1 MQADKVVENT
11 DSPRLSRRDPFA
23 SPEVSKNLRKSSV
36 RGASVMSMSRVANM
50 GLRFIATGILA
61 RMLAPGDFGLVAMT
75 AVISG
80 FFAMFMD
87 VGLTQATIQRPE
99 ITRPQI
105 STLFWINVALGCSIA
120 LVVFLIAP
128 LVAAFY
134 KEPRVADITRVLA
147 LTFVIGGIGVQHQ
160 ALLSRNMRFA
170 VLASVDVAS
179 VLLGIVVGV
188 TMATQGYGYWALV
201 GMTVMIAV
209 VKTAGVWIALRW
221 LPGLPQRGHG
231 VKDMLRFGGDVFG
244 FSIVN
249 YFSRQAD
256 NVLIGRFCGA
266 SPLAL
271 YEKAYVLLLMPVSQI
286 NGPLSSVTVPA
297 LSRLQKEPDRFSR
310 FYLNAVQVVCS
321 IGIPMV
327 MGIAL
332 FADQVVLLWLG
343 SDWAESASMFRLL
356 AVAAAIGGISNP
368 VGWLLI
374 SLGLT
379 RRYRLL
385 GIANSSIIVL
395 AFVMGLLFGPE
406 KGDTGYSMKGV
417 AIAYSIAMAVNFIPF
432 WWLAVRGTPVTL
444 ISVLKT
450 MLAPVA
456 ACVPAAGIVLL
467 TKHFIGEQANEWLP
481 TIALGLAFG
490 LIYGAVLLFGFKK
503 LDFFKRI
510 AGEFRSRK

>member
-1 MQADKVVENT
+1 MEKAGVPGN
-11 DSPRLSRRDPFA
+11 SRQDPFA
-23 SPEVSKNLRKSSV
+23 PPEVAKNLRKSSV
-36 RGASVMSMSRVANM
+36 RGASVMSISRVANM
-50 GLRFIATGILA
+50 GLRFAATGILA
-61 RMLAPGDFGLVAMT
+61 RMLSPGDFGLVAMT

-87 VGLTQATIQRPE
+87 VGLTQATIQRPQ

-128 LVAAFY
+128 AVAAFY
-134 KEPRVADITRVLA
+134 KEPRVADVTRVLA

-170 VLASVDVAS
+170 LLASVDVLS
-179 VLLGIVVGV
+179 VVAGIITGV
-188 TMATQGYGYWALV
+188 AMAMNGYGYWSLV
-201 GMTVMIAV
+201 GMTVMISV

-221 LPGLPQRGHG
+221 MPGLPRRGHG
-231 VKDMLRFGGDVFG
+231 VKDMLKFGGDVFG
-244 FSIVN
+244 FGIVN

-256 NVLIGRFCGA
+256 NVLIGRFCGVF
-266 SPLAL
+266 PLAI

-297 LSRLQKEPDRFSR
+297 LSRLQNEPDRFRR

-327 MGIAL
+327 AGIAL
-332 FADQVVLLWLG
+332 FADQVVMLWLG
-343 SDWAESASMFRLL
+343 GEWAESATMFRLL
-356 AVAAAIGGISNP
+356 AVAAVIGGISNP

-385 GIANSSIIVL
+385 GVANSAIIVL
-395 AFVMGLLFGPE
+395 SFVVGLIFGPKAE
-406 KGDTGYSMKGV
+406 GAEYSMKGV

-432 WWLAVRGTPVTL
+432 WWLALRGTPVGL
-444 ISVLKT
+444 GAVLKT
-450 MLAPVA
+450 MLPPVIS
-456 ACVPAAGIVLL
+456 CVPAAGAVYLVTTL
-467 TKHFIGEQANEWLP
+467 AGSGPDDRLWTLAS
-481 TIALGLAFG
+481 IAAFG
-490 LIYGAVLLFGFKK
+490 AVYGGVLLFGFKK
-503 LDFFKRI
+503 LDFFRRI
-510 AGEFRSRK
+510 AGEFRSR